1 MNLFY
6 SCICQFSID
15 VFHHWIYMVPFN
27 MLGLELFNFTFH
39 SLTRLWKG
47 IIDSTKNDSF
57 NFISKCK
64 IWQTFDFVYTA
75 IRHIYFCCWQNCCSR
90 FTLSACWFRKNMSCI
105 FHPILQILFQF
116 HHMLHLMTYISIQSL
131 VKGETFRVNLG
142 FLSDPIIPGVW
153 MSLCFETLFYTVYSH
168 LTLVHVGPNKVLA
181 GVFRLKCF

>member
-1 MNLFY
+1 MIRSISSQNVKFGRLLILFTLL
-6 SCICQFSID
+6 SDIFA
-15 VFHHWIYMVPFN
+15 F
-27 MLGLELFNFTFH
+27 
-39 SLTRLWKG
+39 
-47 IIDSTKNDSF
+47 
-57 NFISKCK
+57 
-64 IWQTFDFVYTA
+64 A
-75 IRHIYFCCWQNCCSR
+75 CCSR

>member
-1 MNLFY
+1 
-6 SCICQFSID
+6 
-15 VFHHWIYMVPFN
+15 

-153 MSLCFETLFYTVYSH
+153 MSLTHRRFWDLTDMTLADEDTNST
-168 LTLVHVGPNKVLA
+168 LTDNTNRAIQGNVTMQKTWLGGQMSLHVGQNLNQ
-181 GVFRLKCF
+181 C